1 MSRFKPRRYR
11 LFQYADC
18 CVQARKVIDLSCA
31 NGRGLVDLDA
41 AGRVRRVSDDLHDL
55 GNYTER
61 GHKRVN
67 GSAVAQ
73 YFA

>member
-1 MSRFKPRRYR
+1 MRTSQKYR

-18 CVQARKVIDLSCA
+18 CVQARKVIDLMTA
-31 NGRGLVDLDA
+31 MGRGLVETN
-41 AGRVRRVSDDLHDL
+41 GRGVSRISDDLTDL

-67 GSAVAQ
+67 GSVVAA
-73 YFA
+73 YFK

>member
-1 MSRFKPRRYR
+1 MKIASRKFR

-18 CVQARKVIDLSCA
+18 CVLARKVIDLTTA
-31 NGRGLVDLDA
+31 EARGLVDLDT
-41 AGRVRRVSDDLHDL
+41 AGRVRRVSDDLVDL

-61 GHKRVN
+61 GHKRIN
-67 GSAVAQ
+67 GSAVAD

>member
-1 MSRFKPRRYR
+1 MRTTRKYR

-18 CVQARKVIDLSCA
+18 CVQARRVIDLGTA
-31 NGRGLVDLDA
+31 IDRGLVETDA
-41 AGRVRRVSDDLHDL
+41 LGRVIRVSDDLVDL
-55 GNYTER
+55 GRYTET

-67 GSAVAQ
+67 GDTVAT

>member
-1 MSRFKPRRYR
+1 M
-11 LFQYADC
+11 
-18 CVQARKVIDLSCA
+18 IDLTTA
-31 NGRGLVDLDA
+31 EGRGLVETN
-41 AGRVRRVSDDLHDL
+41 GRGVCRVSDDLVDL

-67 GSAVAQ
+67 GDTVKE

>member
-1 MSRFKPRRYR
+1 MTKRFKSQTYR
-11 LFQYADC
+11 LFQYTDC
-18 CVQARKVIDLSCA
+18 CVQARKVIDLNTALDRGLVDA
-31 NGRGLVDLDA
+31 NGRGVC
-41 AGRVRRVSDDLHDL
+41 RVSDDLVDL

-67 GSAVAQ
+67 CEAVAS